1 MRIGDLEFNR
11 RELAGSMGDFGTL
24 LPLVIGYITI
34 NHIDPCGLLVMMGLT
49 NIITGI
55 VYRLPM
61 PLEPKKVIAAVAISQ
76 RWPASRVY
84 ASGIGLGLTWL
95 LLVVTGVAEWIF
107 KVTPKSITRGIQLA
121 LGLQLGL
128 TGFRMI
134 LGEYW
139 WLSLIAIAIILIL
152 RDNPR
157 VPAAI
162 LLVTLGVAI
171 MAWQGRLSSVLRIGF
186 TLPSLIMPN
195 LEEVWPAMVQA
206 GFAQIPLS
214 IANAVIAT
222 AALIRDYFP
231 QRPVPERRLM
241 LNMGIMNL
249 ISPVFGGMP
258 MCHGAGGL
266 AGQYYFGARTGGTN
280 IIEGSIEIGLGLFFA
295 GSIATLFA
303 LFPLPI
309 VGAMMVMVGLELAKF
324 VTDVQSLVEFPG
336 LVVTVF
342 FSLLFNMAVGFLAGV
357 AIHYLLQRYIPAEH
371 PLRERLPWKR

>member
-24 LPLVIGYITI
+24 LPLAMGYIAV
-34 NHIDPCGLLVMMGLT
+34 NKMDPCGLLVMMGLT

-55 VYRLPM
+55 VYQLPM

-76 RWPASRVY
+76 RWPPSRVY
-84 ASGIGLGLTWL
+84 ASGIGLGATWL
-95 LLVVTGVAEWIF
+95 ILVFTGLADRIF
-107 KVTPKSITRGIQLA
+107 KITPKSVTRAIQLA
-121 LGLQLGL
+121 LGIKLGL
-128 TGFRMI
+128 TGLEMI
-134 LGEYW
+134 QETW
-139 WLSLIAIAIILIL
+139 WLGLVAIVIILLL
-152 RDNPR
+152 RENTKA
-157 VPAAI
+157 PAA
-162 LLVTLGVAI
+162 LVLVALGLAI
-171 MAWQGRLSSVLRIGF
+171 MAWQGKLLPALNVSFRLPPFIIPPWGE
-186 TLPSLIMPN
+186 I
-195 LEEVWPAMVQA
+195 WPAMVQA

-324 VTDVQSLVEFPG
+324 VTDIQSWVEFPG
-336 LVVTVF
+336 LVVTVL
-342 FSLLFNMAVGFLAGV
+342 FSVLVNMAVGFLAGV
-357 AIHYLLQRYIPAEH
+357 AIHYLLQRYIPEEH